1 MADKGFEPQVAPFLF
16 GDVDQLSVVDSGF
29 ASKLIIPRTQ
39 QCQVMVKWHIDGLLS
54 GALGGRWKIRTG
66 LESMGPGAEYSF
78 TAPDVPLSAGV
89 VVGTQRNYNATI
101 TIPAGSVNENAYR
114 LVATIT
120 YVEPGN
126 TPGPLAAYEEGPI
139 VQFFEP

>member
-16 GDVDQLSVVDSGF
+16 GDVDLLNVVDSGF

-39 QCQVMVKWHIDGLLS
+39 ACEVKVKWHLDGLFAGS
-54 GALGGRWKIRTG
+54 FGGNWKIKVG
-66 LESMGPGAEYSF
+66 LESMGPGPEYSF
-78 TAPDVPLSAGV
+78 SAPNVPLSAGA
-89 VVGTQRNYNATI
+89 VVGTQRNYDATI
-101 TIPAGSVNENAYR
+101 SIPGNTVAENAYR